1 MLQSSSASASAVG
14 GIALA
19 LAAGTAVP
27 GGVLYTCFAARL
39 AARLAVAL
47 AARLRSAAAR
57 FAGTGAG
64 GPAGAGAGAGAGS
77 CAGAGMGGAG
87 AGGAAA
93 AAAFARSIA
102 AAAAALGFADFASAA
117 GDDEAAAARLRL
129 EEGGASASAA
139 RAVFLI
145 ARPPRLRCSIPS
157 ASRDSILVNAATP
170 ETNVG
175 SQHCLS
181 VLVIGRVRLLFRV
194 RSAFWISPGRQRVC
208 HVSRGIWRSVC
219 SPSSWCCS
227 SLPLPKRRIRTT
239 ARVRARRQLAGV
251 RQHARRSSVAASE
264 AVQPRR
270 CLICRCCCCT
280 APAAC
285 RDVASGCLRC
295 GTAAITF
302 PPCRHLPVHRLSAE
316 TLNSS

>member
-1 MLQSSSASASAVG
+1 M
-14 GIALA
+14 
-19 LAAGTAVP
+19 P
-27 GGVLYTCFAARL
+27 GGVLYTCSAARL

-181 VLVIGRVRLLFRV
+181 VLVIGRVRMLYRV
-194 RSAFWISPGRQRVC
+194 RSAFWISPGRAARLPRQQRNMALRLLAVLVVLQLAAAAKKEDPNDC
-208 HVSRGIWRSVC
+208 EGACTPTAGWRSAARTPQQRC
-219 SPSSWCCS
+219 
-227 SLPLPKRRIRTT
+227 RIRGC
-239 ARVRARRQLAGV
+239 AA
-251 RQHARRSSVAASE
+251 SSVPHMPLLLLHCTCCLS
-264 AVQPRR
+264 QRR
-270 CLICRCCCCT
+270 KRM
-280 APAAC
+280 PALRHGCHYLPALPPPAC
-285 RDVASGCLRC
+285 A
-295 GTAAITF
+295 
-302 PPCRHLPVHRLSAE
+302 
-316 TLNSS
+316 

>member
-27 GGVLYTCFAARL
+27 GGVLYTCSAARL

-181 VLVIGRVRLLFRV
+181 VLVIGRVRMLFRV
-194 RSAFWISPGRQRVC
+194 RSAFWISPGG
-208 HVSRGIWRSVC
+208 SASATSAEAYGA
-219 SPSSWCCS
+219 PF
-227 SLPLPKRRIRTT
+227 
-239 ARVRARRQLAGV
+239 ARRPRGAAARCRCQKGGSERLRGCVHADSWLAFGST
-251 RQHARRSSVAASE
+251 HAAAALPHPRLCSLVGASYAAVAAALCTCCLS
-264 AVQPRR
+264 RR
-270 CLICRCCCCT
+270 RKRM
-280 APAAC
+280 PALRHGCNYLPALPPPAC
-285 RDVASGCLRC
+285 A
-295 GTAAITF
+295 
-302 PPCRHLPVHRLSAE
+302 
-316 TLNSS
+316 